1 LNGYSEI
8 DQKVMDPKEL
18 QAMINL
24 LEDPNQDVFKM
35 VYNSLLEKGPEIIPE
50 LEKAWENSQNELSQD
65 RLEDLIQKIHMNV
78 VEKDIISWI
87 RSDNSEILRGA
98 YLIARLQYPDLNYSD
113 INEPVE
119 KIKNDVWLELNNNL
133 TALEKIRILNH
144 IIFNVYKYSRNSAN
158 PVNPQNSFIN
168 QVIETKKGNSY
179 SISIIYLAVAQ
190 KLNLPVRGVDLP
202 KNMILAYMDLA
213 DQAAVPEHQ
222 DYNVLFYINPFNK
235 GAVLGKREI
244 EYFLRQY
251 QIEPSESFFK
261 PCSNRIIIE
270 RMVVTLIDSY
280 RSLGY
285 QDKIRQME
293 RILAIFH
300 ADR

>member
-1 LNGYSEI
+1 
-8 DQKVMDPKEL
+8 MDPKEL

-24 LEDPNQDVFKM
+24 LEDPNQDVFMM
-35 VYNSLLEKGPEIIPE
+35 VYNSLLARGPEIIPE
-50 LEKAWENSQNELSQD
+50 LEKAWENSQDELSQD
-65 RLEDLIQKIHMNV
+65 RLEDIIQNIHMNV
-78 VEKDIISWI
+78 VEKDLISWI
-87 RSDNSEILRGA
+87 RSDSAEILRGA
-98 YLIARLQYPDLNYSD
+98 YLVARLQYPDLSFSD

-119 KIKNDVWLELNNNL
+119 KIKNDVWLELNDNL
-133 TALEKIRILNH
+133 TALEKVRILNH

-158 PVNPQNSFIN
+158 PVNPQNSFLN

-179 SISIIYLAVAQ
+179 SISIIWLAVAQ
-190 KLNLPVRGVDLP
+190 KLKLPVLGVDLP

-213 DQAAVPEHQ
+213 GSPAVPEHK

-261 PCSNRIIIE
+261 PCSNRVIIE
-270 RMVVTLIDSY
+270 RMVGTLVDSY

-293 RILAIFH
+293 RIQAIFR
-300 ADR
+300 ANR

>member
-1 LNGYSEI
+1 
-8 DQKVMDPKEL
+8 MDLKEL

-24 LEDPNQDVFKM
+24 LEDPNQDVFRM
-35 VYNSLLEKGPEIIPE
+35 VYNSLLAKGPEIIPE
-50 LEKAWENSQNELSQD
+50 LEKAWENSQDELSQD
-65 RLEDLIQKIHMNV
+65 RLEDLIQKIHMSV
-78 VEKDIISWI
+78 VEKDLISWI
-87 RSDNSEILRGA
+87 RSDNAEILRGA
-98 YLIARLQYPDLNYSD
+98 YLIARLQYPDLSFSD

-119 KIKNDVWLELNNNL
+119 KIKNDIWLELNDNL

-144 IIFNVYKYSRNSAN
+144 IIFNVYKYSRNSTN
-158 PVNPQNSFIN
+158 PVNPQNSFLN
-168 QVIETKKGNSY
+168 HSY

-190 KLNLPVRGVDLP
+190 KLKLPVRGVDLP

-213 DQAAVPEHQ
+213 DPVAMPEHQ

-270 RMVVTLIDSY
+270 RMVVALIDSY

-293 RILAIFH
+293 KILAIFQSN
-300 ADR
+300 R